1 MSNWTQQF
9 GEFFQTVKLEKKMMF
24 LILLL
29 IILVAVFNLVSSL
42 VMLVND
48 KQAEIAI
55 LRTIGATPATIM
67 SIFVVQGL
75 MVGVVGILIGLIGGI
90 ILASNA
96 TAIVNHLQSLL
107 NMQILSSNMYFVDYL
122 PSKMM
127 VSDLVEVCVMALIMS
142 FLATLYPA
150 WRASRTVIAEALHY
164 E

>member
-1 MSNWTQQF
+1 
-9 GEFFQTVKLEKKMMF
+9 MMF